1 MITYMETGKEGAIIA
16 DTSGLVSL
24 FLPND
29 QNHEVAVQAA
39 RHLQSAHKDILIPA
53 DVFVE
58 FLNILGRKAGHKA
71 ALAAVAELTP
81 PFLVLREQSS
91 VPQALKKFAA
101 VPQAVSFTDCLV
113 MAVADEYATLDIFG
127 FDKQFEEAGYRRLE
141 PAPRP

>member
-1 MITYMETGKEGAIIA
+1 
-16 DTSGLVSL
+16 V
-24 FLPND
+24 
-29 QNHEVAVQAA
+29 
-39 RHLQSAHKDILIPA
+39 

-58 FLNILGRKAGHKA
+58 FLNILGRKAGHTA

-91 VPQALKKFAA
+91 VTQALKKFEA

-127 FDKQFEEAGYRRLE
+127 FDKQFEDAGYRRLQ
-141 PAPRP
+141 PATRP